1 MRARVYFQNGMT
13 YKYSQIHTVTTTLL
27 NLGVPLIPGIFAN
40 DVFTIILRNTGGAD
54 AVLSLIGATGDLLSQ
69 TVPGTNNGIVLS
81 DMEWTTIANGIQGQ
95 STGASTTVHITI
107 VTQAKP
113 NVNVITTPQT
123 PIVAALEQAKLEA
136 AALLESDRDYYT
148 VVV

>member
-1 MRARVYFQNGMT
+1 
-13 YKYSQIHTVTTTLL
+13 
-27 NLGVPLIPGIFAN
+27 
-40 DVFTIILRNTGGAD
+40 
-54 AVLSLIGATGDLLSQ
+54 
-69 TVPGTNNGIVLS
+69 
-81 DMEWTTIANGIQGQ
+81 MEWTTIANGIQGQ

-113 NVNVITTPQT
+113 NVNVITTPPT
-123 PIVAALEQAKLEA
+123 PILAAAEQAKLEA